1 ALGQKGRFSLHRRL
15 HALLGRRV
23 TQSTPG
29 LTNSDPEM
37 VKIFATFLRCAF
49 GLSPDR
55 VRVTCNL
62 FADHEA
68 RQHEI
73 EEFWLQTVR
82 LPRASLCKSA
92 VNHYSRYS
100 QKKRKNKLPF
110 GTCRIVVHSTEIAQ
124 TIYRLDSRAGRLR
137 PPGVARHA
145 SLTRLIRQRLQR
157 PGGRL
162 ELARLEAGDDLAG
175 EGPCLADLLDL
186 EHGVDGREVI
196 AVDQGQFDVDGV
208 EISFCDVGILGNTDP
223 DAHRPAIRQRRDR
236 LDRLSSQAHALRIL
250 AQRA

>member
-1 ALGQKGRFSLHRRL
+1 SRFPSSVPRVRSPPPALSEALGMFS
-15 HALLGRRV
+15 
-23 TQSTPG
+23 
-29 LTNSDPEM
+29 E
-37 VKIFATFLRCAF
+37 VKTA
-49 GLSPDR
+49 DR
-55 VRVTCNL
+55 E
-62 FADHEA
+62 EA
-68 RQHEI
+68 RSM
-73 EEFWLQTVR
+73 
-82 LPRASLCKSA
+82 PRNEGRSIK
-92 VNHYSRYS
+92 
-100 QKKRKNKLPF
+100 
-110 GTCRIVVHSTEIAQ
+110 EIARSLGVSTSSVSHWVRDIELTAEQ
-124 TIYRLDSRAGRLR
+124 HDALQAWNRLQERQRLARAAKHGDRPNDLWLDSRAGRLR

-223 DAHRPAIRQRRDR
+223 HAHRPAVRHRRDR
-236 LDRLSSQAHALRIL
+236 LDRFTAQAHALRIL
-250 AQRA
+250 AQRAI